1 MNTEVNQQSIMN
13 ERIEYRIPEGLILRK
28 STHPAERDVT
38 IFDALAVYSGLCHV
52 RRNIYVDAQ
61 KNEYIITKFGF
72 RPAEQCNSAL
82 QVSQSKCENEILK
95 SKWKSA
101 TKKVKLLE
109 EALIR
114 QEDQMEQIQAQQK
127 ANEARQYDLQ
137 QRENKLREKER
148 ELVER
153 ERKTAPFL
161 IADNEVLRREL
172 KKLTN
177 ERNQLRETGSVQ
189 LQPKNPVMMQATSN
203 PSSDKLVS
211 TDLDWTAFNDLL
223 KQLVA

>member
-1 MNTEVNQQSIMN
+1 MNTEENQQPIRN
-13 ERIEYRIPEGLILRK
+13 ERIEYRIPEGLILKK

-38 IFDALAVYSGLCHV
+38 IFDALAVYAGLRHV
-52 RRNIYVDAQ
+52 RRNIYVDSQ
-61 KNEYIITKFGF
+61 KNEYCVTKFGF
-72 RPAEQCNSAL
+72 CPTEQYNPAL
-82 QVSQSKCENEILK
+82 QVSEFKGENEILK

-148 ELVER
+148 ELIER

-172 KKLTN
+172 K
-177 ERNQLRETGSVQ
+177 
-189 LQPKNPVMMQATSN
+189 
-203 PSSDKLVS
+203 
-211 TDLDWTAFNDLL
+211 
-223 KQLVA
+223 